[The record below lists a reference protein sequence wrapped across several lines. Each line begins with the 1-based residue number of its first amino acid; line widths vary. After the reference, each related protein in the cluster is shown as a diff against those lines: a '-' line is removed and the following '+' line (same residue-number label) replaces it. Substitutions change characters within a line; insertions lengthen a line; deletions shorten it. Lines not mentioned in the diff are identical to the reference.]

1 VLSQT
6 PRHYDYKLSK
16 VPVLCDNESAI
27 RMAENPVKHIR
38 TKHIVICY
46 HFLRDHSQRGD
57 IVIDH
62 VSTHKQLA
70 NIFTEPLDEKRF
82 CEIRCELNVL
92 DSQNLAW
99 NITLMLIYYTF
110 DHSCLFHLVQMHIFI
125 FLVPR
130 LRLMCFQVYFCT

>member
-1 VLSQT
+1 
-6 PRHYDYKLSK
+6 
-16 VPVLCDNESAI
+16 
-27 RMAENPVKHIR
+27 MAENPVKHIR

-99 NITLMLIYYTF
+99 NISLIA
-110 DHSCLFHLVQMHIFI
+110 HL
-125 FLVPR
+125 LY
-130 LRLMCFQVYFCT
+130 L